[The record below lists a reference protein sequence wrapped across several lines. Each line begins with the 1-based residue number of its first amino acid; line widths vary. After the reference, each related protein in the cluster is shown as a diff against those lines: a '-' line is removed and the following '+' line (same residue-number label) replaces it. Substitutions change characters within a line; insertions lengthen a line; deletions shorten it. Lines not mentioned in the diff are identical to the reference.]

1 MPSLLE
7 VPRCARSLRSL
18 PSPCARAGLLAQTAG
33 APPAPKDRA
42 VDFSSSALDA
52 AARDLVAKGLITQRV
67 LEGGAFSI
75 NVRHIAGAETA
86 LSHGVISE
94 VWVVREGSGTL
105 ATGGTLVNPTPGTGP
120 GELRGTRRP
129 GRCRAGHQSGG
140 YRVRAAWCAARHQG
154 LGRDY
159 LHEHPVRDPVGK
171 SARHA
176 GQEPRADAGIAFSS
190 SWPCSPELQ
199 SGRRRSHPPCFA
211 TAGSPSRGFGP
222 WESAA
227 ARSSSR

>member
-1 MPSLLE
+1 M
-7 VPRCARSLRSL
+7 RSL
-18 PSPCARAGLLAQTAG
+18 PTIFAVALCATGMLAQTAG

-120 GELRGTRRP
+120 GELRGSAVQGGVERVIKAGDIVFVPP
-129 GRCRAGHQSGG
+129 GVPHGIKAS
-140 YRVRAAWCAARHQG
+140 
-154 LGRDY
+154 
-159 LHEHPVRDPVGK
+159 
-171 SARHA
+171 
-176 GQEPRADAGIAFSS
+176 AGITYMNIRF
-190 SWPCSPELQ
+190 ET
-199 SGRRRSHPPCFA
+199 R
-211 TAGSPSRGFGP
+211 
-222 WESAA
+222 
-227 ARSSSR
+227 